1 MRRTISSAQT
11 FLIKVILPVVWVGVF
26 AAATVFLFAAG
37 ATTGSAAAPDPGLP
51 WTFLLVTLLGT
62 ALFAWTCIPLK
73 RVELDDSALYI
84 SNYRTDIMVLLR
96 DVERVTENRWINS
109 HPVAIHFLHDTEF
122 GTRIVFMPR
131 RRWFAFFSSH
141 PIVAELRAAVAR
153 SRGESP
159 PNHSATR
166 SS

>member
-11 FLIKVILPVVWVGVF
+11 FLIKVILPVVWIGGF
-26 AAATVFLFAAG
+26 SAATIFLFAG
-37 ATTGSAAAPDPGLP
+37 GSGERGAPDPSLK

-62 ALFAWTCIPLK
+62 ALFYWSCIPLK
-73 RVELDDSALYI
+73 RVELDDSALYV
-84 SNYRTDIMVLLR
+84 SNYRTDITVPLR
-96 DVERVTENRWINS
+96 DVESITENRWINV
-109 HPVAIHFLHDTEF
+109 HPVTIHLVRDTEF
-122 GTRIVFMPR
+122 GSRIVFMPT

-153 SRGESP
+153 SRGEPP
-159 PNHSATR
+159 PNHSAKR